1 MSNDVSKKEETKEMS
16 LSYNP
21 LTLNLKHL
29 EIKDK
34 TVENYFNQ
42 IKTIENI
49 TGKKKLETMYKNYS
63 LTSNNP
69 RCEKSKTRFYRY
81 LLCPGLAR
89 PTPIALYCGGF
100 RTFPVERI

>member
-1 MSNDVSKKEETKEMS
+1 MDKLDFSYASKTEHNFAQR
-16 LSYNP
+16 L
-21 LTLNLKHL
+21 
-29 EIKDK
+29 I
-34 TVENYFNQ
+34 